1 MGRTYNLTIS
11 EFDLEA
17 LETELEC
24 TKRQLVEERELAN
37 RLEEENADI
46 FLRRWAK
53 AQERA
58 IDAERERDKARDA
71 MSQAQGELD
80 LKTLDFERMR
90 EQRDQYK
97 GLLIRL
103 YNDLFVHHKGEA
115 VRDFKALFREE
126 NYN

>member
-1 MGRTYNLTIS
+1 MNDPIS
-11 EFDLEA
+11 IYA
-17 LETELEC
+17 KYLEC
-24 TKRQLVEERELAN
+24 EIKDMKKELVAQRELAN
-37 RLEEENADI
+37 RLEEENADV
-46 FLRRWAK
+46 FLRRWSK